1 MCSDGAFDGL
11 REETKRMER
20 YLEILSCSER
30 LTAVHVLLRGYIY
43 GYIDQETCEE
53 VLEQKWSTEEWTR
66 IVDAV
71 EGNFSNRIFDWV
83 EDAARDLELFDEHDG
98 DEDDDEEDDEEE
110 DEEED
115 KD

>member
-11 REETKRMER
+11 RDETKRIEK
-20 YLEILSCSER
+20 YVEVLSCSER

-71 EGNFSNRIFDWV
+71 EGKFSNRIFEWV
-83 EDAARDLELFDEHDG
+83 EDAARDLELFEENNEDDET
-98 DEDDDEEDDEEE
+98 EDDDEEDE
-110 DEEED
+110 D
-115 KD
+115 